1 MTIHVAW
8 TYNSH
13 WINHV
18 IIINIIDFHFFPNS
32 ILRIALPILRSTY
45 QKWRKSILIL
55 YTRLF
60 LLPYVPVLCP
70 SVPAISAYAF
80 CRLWQHLWIHPV
92 WILIASSLR
101 LFRLHYSPSLWIG
114 YKVNQNILITKI
126 FWIKIRLLISQVYIA
141 SLIHM
146 SLSLH
151 LYSPIISL
159 SLPPQKKL

>member
-1 MTIHVAW
+1 M
-8 TYNSH
+8 
-13 WINHV
+13 
-18 IIINIIDFHFFPNS
+18 
-32 ILRIALPILRSTY
+32 ALPILRSTY

-114 YKVNQNILITKI
+114 YKVNQNIWITKI

-159 SLPPQKKL
+159 SLPPKKNFNFQSSIACKNKKKDATVCCIPFLL